1 MCIIFFPVDAKAM
14 LKTKGV
20 GGGVQQGVVKLVNR
34 EAGV

>member
-20 GGGVQQGVVKLVNR
+20 GGGVQEGGK
-34 EAGV
+34 AG

>member
-14 LKTKGV
+14 LKTKGA
-20 GGGVQQGVVKLVNR
+20 GGGGVKLVNR